1 MIVDRKGNLFED
13 RRKNNKNSIQN
24 GCDTK
29 SEKRGVE
36 RRKAPDQI
44 TKRGRTIK

>member
-13 RRKNNKNSIQN
+13 RRKNKKKDE
-24 GCDTK
+24 G
-29 SEKRGVE
+29 EKKGVE

-44 TKRGRTIK
+44 TKKGRNIK